1 MSNDDEVFRV
11 CWDEEHQLARVDW
24 LPGSEA
30 SVEEARAVT
39 AQVGA
44 LGRGRVPVLVDMRDM
59 LKLDRGA
66 REHFITSGDVAS
78 AVALVARSPV
88 TKMMA
93 NFFIGMQRGLFP
105 VRVFTT
111 MEEAVEWLGQDR

>member
-1 MSNDDEVFRV
+1 VSDEVFRV
-11 CWDEEHQLARVDW
+11 CWDEQSAVARVDW
-24 LPGSEA
+24 LPGSSA
-30 SVEEARAVT
+30 SLEEARAVT

-44 LGRGRVPVLVDMRDM
+44 LGRGQVPLLVDMRDM

-66 REHFITSGDVAS
+66 REHFITSDVAR
-78 AVALVARSPV
+78 AVALVAKSPV

-105 VRVFTT
+105 VKVLPTRKKRST
-111 MEEAVEWLGQDR
+111 G